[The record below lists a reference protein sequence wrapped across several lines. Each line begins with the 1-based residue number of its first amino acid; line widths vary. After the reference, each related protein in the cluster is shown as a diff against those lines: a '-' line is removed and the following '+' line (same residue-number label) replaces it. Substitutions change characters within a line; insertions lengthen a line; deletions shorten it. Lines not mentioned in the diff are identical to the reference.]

1 MAYTIVYVIFF
12 LYLCG
17 VFEKRVAMKLRK
29 LGIVVLGCVLLMEMA
44 ACSKD
49 KEEVS
54 PDGST
59 PAQVDPR
66 DAFVGD
72 YTYEATGFMHIND
85 LPLPLFDSLPLN
97 DKGEATIAKEGDA
110 NKILLIANNDT
121 IRAEVSGN
129 QLRLDSNSVTLNYNK
144 FKFQMVIIN
153 DRANLTGK
161 RIDWES
167 DIMAEGTYDKYSIT
181 GDGHMKIV
189 ADKKEGK

>member
-29 LGIVVLGCVLLMEMA
+29 IGIMVLGCVLLMGMA

-49 KEEVS
+49 KEEVT

-85 LPLPLFDSLPLN
+85 LPLPLFDFSAPRSTLTFRVTKPSLPASTFFSVQTTLPPP
-97 DKGEATIAKEGDA
+97 GSPLTALVVAPLALPLSLHSTYCTFASSVSTIVTVAA
-110 NKILLIANNDT
+110 
-121 IRAEVSGN
+121 
-129 QLRLDSNSVTLNYNK
+129 SVL
-144 FKFQMVIIN
+144 
-153 DRANLTGK
+153 
-161 RIDWES
+161 
-167 DIMAEGTYDKYSIT
+167 
-181 GDGHMKIV
+181 
-189 ADKKEGK
+189 

>member
-85 LPLPLFDSLPLN
+85 LPLPLFDLIGLYSGGVKLNPPKFLAVCFAGKAIKMLIFVLLVPVAIDMLKSMDLPIP
-97 DKGEATIAKEGDA
+97 APV
-110 NKILLIANNDT
+110 
-121 IRAEVSGN
+121 RQ
-129 QLRLDSNSVTLNYNK
+129 QLG
-144 FKFQMVIIN
+144 I
-153 DRANLTGK
+153 
-161 RIDWES
+161 
-167 DIMAEGTYDKYSIT
+167 
-181 GDGHMKIV
+181 
-189 ADKKEGK
+189 